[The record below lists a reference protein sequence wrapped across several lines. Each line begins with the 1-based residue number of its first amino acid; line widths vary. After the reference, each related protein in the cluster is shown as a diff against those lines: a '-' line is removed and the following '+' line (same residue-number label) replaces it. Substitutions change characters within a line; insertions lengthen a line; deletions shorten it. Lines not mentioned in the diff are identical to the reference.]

1 MEKEKT
7 KIQEIK
13 EDTKDLFDHAVDYV
27 ETFYRLKTIA
37 IAQKAIDIGS
47 GAINGVIIGILAIFS
62 FGSISF
68 GIGWWLGNVVDNRA
82 AGFFITGGLY
92 ILIII
97 AIIVMRKKLIFPL
110 LRNMLTKKIYE

>member
-7 KIQEIK
+7 KIEEIK
-13 EDTKDLFDHAVDYV
+13 EDAKDLFDHGVDYL
-27 ETFYRLKTIA
+27 ETFYRLKTIT

-47 GAINGVIIGILAIFS
+47 GAINAVIIGILAIFS
-62 FGSISF
+62 FGAISF
-68 GIGWWLGNVVDNRA
+68 GIGWWLGNLVDNRA

-92 ILIII
+92 VLII
-97 AIIVMRKKLIFPL
+97 AVIIIMRKKLIFPF

>member
-1 MEKEKT
+1 MENAKT

-27 ETFYRLKTIA
+27 ETLYRLKTIT

-47 GAINGVIIGILAIFS
+47 GAINAVIIGIFGIFS
-62 FGSISF
+62 FGAISF
-68 GIGWWLGNVVDNRA
+68 GIGWWLGNLVDNRA

-92 ILIII
+92 ALVIFAIII
-97 AIIVMRKKLIFPL
+97 MRKKLIFPF
-110 LRNMLTKKIYE
+110 LRNLLTKKIYE